1 MVDEYVVQE
10 QLASIEYALLC
21 YDYGKLDDFL
31 KTGNRE
37 ATEDYINCYYGAIEV
52 ATDFFESCY
61 YEASNETK
69 FYFSYRAMVEYYRL
83 CRIHSS
89 KHGLRLRDDPYMLD
103 ALRFV
108 QQMFDFGYTG
118 GYSVHLQ
125 TKINHE
131 WASGLVIHL
140 DDSYFTAEYEL
151 AEALLEIGAWYER
164 NCMLLRETLLME
176 RAIWLPALP
185 PHHAEGGK
193 SEQ

>member
-10 QLASIEYALLC
+10 ELASIEYALLC
-21 YDYGKLDDFL
+21 YDYGKLDEFM
-31 KTGNRE
+31 KTGNKE
-37 ATEDYINCYYGAIEV
+37 ASEDYINCFYGAMEV
-52 ATDFFESCY
+52 ASDFYESY
-61 YEASNETK
+61 YCEALNETK

-89 KHGLRLRDDPYMLD
+89 KHGLRLRNDPYILD

-108 QQMFDFGYTG
+108 QWTFDFGYIG

-140 DDSYFTAEYEL
+140 DNSYFTAEYEL
-151 AEALLEIGAWYER
+151 TEALFEIGAWYELHCR
-164 NCMLLRETLLME
+164 LLRETLLKE

-193 SEQ
+193 YEQ